1 MSRHT
6 LAYLIENLQ
15 KIDKDTSEEINVY
28 QDEENK
34 KFIVELEVPV
44 DRIERITLSKKNYE
58 FMKDGESF
66 TIKLP
71 HGCYVLNFKDKK

>member
-15 KIDKDTSEEINVY
+15 KIGKDASEEINVY

-34 KFIVELEVPV
+34 KFIVEFEVPV
-44 DRIERITLSKKNYE
+44 DRIEKITLSKKNYE
-58 FMKDGESF
+58 FMKDGEAF

-71 HGCYVLNFKDKK
+71 HGYYVLNFKDKK

>member
-15 KIDKDTSEEINVY
+15 KIDKNASEEINVY

-34 KFIVELEVPV
+34 KFIVEFEVPI